1 MIRINLL
8 PIKQDRRREALRH
21 QILLA
26 IGVIVAELAVF
37 VAINLDISADIDAQR
52 NLNSSVQAEVNRIQN
67 QIKDHQNI
75 LNEIKE
81 FELRQAAIE
90 GLQDA
95 RTGPVYVMLELSNIL
110 SKSGKPNI
118 DNAKYQEILRR
129 DPTSG
134 YDEDWDYRRLWLL
147 DFTEKN
153 REVTIRGE
161 AMTHEDVA
169 EFLRRINLSRFF
181 VSSELNSTILGA
193 PQTKLANLNAK
204 QIEPVVKFEI
214 KGKVRYR

>member
-26 IGVIVAELAVF
+26 IGVVAAELAVL
-37 VAINLDISADIDAQR
+37 VAINLDIAADIDTQR
-52 NLNSSVQAEVNRIQN
+52 NLNSSVQAEVSRIQN
-67 QIKDHQNI
+67 QIKDHETI

-110 SKSGKPNI
+110 SKSGRPNI
-118 DNAKYQEILRR
+118 DNAKYQELLRI
-129 DPTSG
+129 DPAAG

-147 DFTEKN
+147 DFSEREK
-153 REVTIRGE
+153 EITIRGE

-169 EFLRRINLSRFF
+169 EFLRRINLSLFF
-181 VSSELNSTILGA
+181 VSSELNSTVLGS
-193 PQTKLANLNAK
+193 PQTKFARLSPK
-204 QIEPVVKFEI
+204 EIEPVVKFEI